1 VITDWPNTVED
12 LFESIDDPSDISKI
26 AVMYRKKWDKKEEK
40 LINKDKGN
48 IK

>member
-1 VITDWPNTVED
+1 VEN
-12 LFESIDDPSDISKI
+12 LFESIEDPSDISKI
-26 AVMYRKKWDKKEEK
+26 AIIYRKKWDKKKDK